1 MMIPDIEC
9 QMQQLFDGG
18 KPTDVVL
25 YGIES
30 HVCVEQTAIDLL
42 ERNIN
47 VFLVADCVA
56 SRVNQDRDM
65 AIERLRAAGCVIT
78 TSESVI
84 YDLLRDKEHPKFNEL
99 RKLLVAKSADM
110 QLTRGSAMAYAAT
123 AKL

>member
-1 MMIPDIEC
+1 M
-9 QMQQLFDGG
+9 
-18 KPTDVVL
+18 
-25 YGIES
+25 
-30 HVCVEQTAIDLL
+30 
-42 ERNIN
+42 
-47 VFLVADCVA
+47 FLVADCVA

-110 QLTRGSAMAYAAT
+110 QLARGSSAVDAAT